1 MDRPRLDAPSTLFDF
16 VRARMAS
23 LHKQRAGRRVPK
35 AGADPA
41 GRSYALT
48 DHLYFRIRL
57 SPSTPAAH
65 TVAERFT
72 DAFLT
77 VWRRVPEP
85 GRRRLL
91 GYWRGGTD
99 LPASGSPC
107 PAPHARPLI
116 CIVDAGPRSPAD
128 AFERLGHQLNF
139 SASLV
144 RERPDQL
151 SRVIARTLAQVY
163 LHATRRYWALVEEL
177 FERPMERWE
186 ARHGKRATEA
196 TRLAKQ
202 EAVERAFL
210 RAYQT
215 EVGRVLS
222 AWGFPE

>member
-1 MDRPRLDAPSTLFDF
+1 
-16 VRARMAS
+16 MAS

-57 SPSTPAAH
+57 SPSTPASAAQ

-85 GRRRLL
+85 GQERLL
-91 GYWRGGTD
+91 LYWRRETD
-99 LPASGSPC
+99 LPASASPC
-107 PAPHARPLI
+107 PAPHALPLI
-116 CIVDAGPRSPAD
+116 CIVDAGPQSAAG

-151 SRVIARTLAQVY
+151 PRVIARTLAQVY
-163 LHATRRYWALVEEL
+163 LHSTRRYWAPVEEL
-177 FERPMERWE
+177 FEGPMERWE
-186 ARHGKRATEA
+186 ARNGKRATEA
-196 TRLAKQ
+196 ARLAKQ
-202 EAVERAFL
+202 EAVEQAFL
-210 RAYQT
+210 RAYEREIT
-215 EVGRVLS
+215 TTLTG
-222 AWGFPE
+222 WGFGPGVAAEER